1 MEMGYQLYQQM
12 KEEGKV
18 TKGHIGLR
26 INSQVF
32 FITFYFILVWCW
44 IH

>member
-18 TKGHIGLR
+18 KKGHIGLR
-26 INSQVF
+26 INSQV
-32 FITFYFILVWCW
+32 YF
-44 IH
+44 